1 MTLPL
6 VGVSKPASK
15 PNSVDL
21 PEPELPVMATEE
33 PADILMLMAF
43 SIVSSPSGAA
53 TDLHKLVAS
62 RMVCIDMINK
72 VPTRS
77 NYNSLTILTI
87 LMCILLLSSSAFAE
101 KDKTIVIIGDS
112 LSAAHN
118 IPIETA
124 WPQLLQQKLI
134 EKKYPYKII
143 NTSISGD
150 TSYTA
155 LNRSKKMLP
164 RLKPDVCL
172 IAIGANDGLQGLT
185 LKQLKNNLHKLVKLC
200 QQYTNKVMLFE
211 IKLPSNYGQTFI
223 ARFSNIYHQVAKQE
237 GIKLLPFFMEPFALD
252 FSMFLED
259 RIHPTEQ
266 AQPIMANIV
275 WEGIVD
281 LMPLN

>member
-1 MTLPL
+1 M
-6 VGVSKPASK
+6 G
-15 PNSVDL
+15 
-21 PEPELPVMATEE
+21 
-33 PADILMLMAF
+33 
-43 SIVSSPSGAA
+43 
-53 TDLHKLVAS
+53 
-62 RMVCIDMINK
+62 
-72 VPTRS
+72 
-77 NYNSLTILTI
+77 
-87 LMCILLLSSSAFAE
+87 ILLFSSNAFAE

-134 EKKYPYKII
+134 AKKYPYKII

-164 RLKPDVCL
+164 TLKPAICL

-185 LKQLKNNLHKLVKLC
+185 LKQLKSNLHKLVKLC
-200 QQYTNKVMLFE
+200 QQYTSKVMLFE

-223 ARFSNIYHQVAKQE
+223 ARFSNVYHQVAKQE
-237 GIKLLPFFMEPFALD
+237 GIKLLPFFMGPFALD
-252 FSMFLED
+252 FSMFLKD

-275 WEGIVD
+275 WEGMVE
-281 LMPLN
+281 LLN

>member
-1 MTLPL
+1 M
-6 VGVSKPASK
+6 GVSRPANN
-15 PNSVDL
+15 PNNVDF

-33 PADILMLMAF
+33 PDDILMLTAF
-43 SIVSSPSGAA
+43 RIVSSPSGAV
-53 TDLHKLVAS
+53 TDLLKLVAS
-62 RMVCIDMINK
+62 RMVCIDMSKK

-77 NYNSLTILTI
+77 SYNSLSIVTI
-87 LMCILLLSSSAFAE
+87 LMGILLFSSSAFAE
-101 KDKTIVIIGDS
+101 KDKAIVIIGDS

-118 IPIETA
+118 IPIETS

-134 EKKYPYKII
+134 TQKRPYKII

-164 RLKPDVCL
+164 TLKPTLCL

-185 LKQLKNNLHKLVKLC
+185 LKQLKSNLHKLVQLC
-200 QQYTNKVMLFE
+200 QQHTNKVMLVE
-211 IKLPSNYGQTFI
+211 MKLPSNYGQAFI

-237 GIKLLPFFMEPFALD
+237 GIQLIPFFMEPFALD
-252 FSMFLED
+252 FSMFLKD

-281 LMPLN
+281 FLN